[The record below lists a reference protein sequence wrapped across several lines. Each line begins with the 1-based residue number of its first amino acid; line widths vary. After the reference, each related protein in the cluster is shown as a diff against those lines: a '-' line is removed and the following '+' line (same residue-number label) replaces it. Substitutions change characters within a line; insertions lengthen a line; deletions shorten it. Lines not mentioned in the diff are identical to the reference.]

1 MANPGVETSLTAANE
16 SGTAIG
22 SAAAG
27 ISSIASIGVLT
38 NLTVISNI
46 EYLIERM
53 NESVEAY
60 KELSFSDEKAI
71 AKVHEELSNAD
82 SSMAT
87 EMMG

>member
-1 MANPGVETSLTAANE
+1 MASPDVQTSLTDANE
-16 SGTAIG
+16 SGVAIG

-53 NESVEAY
+53 NESVESY
-60 KELSFSDEKAI
+60 KELSFNDEKAI
-71 AKVHEELSNAD
+71 AKVHEELSSAD
-82 SSMAT
+82 SSMAV

>member
-1 MANPGVETSLTAANE
+1 MASPDVQTSLTDANE
-16 SGTAIG
+16 SGVAIG

-60 KELSFSDEKAI
+60 KELSFNDEKAI
-71 AKVHEELSNAD
+71 VKVHEELSNAD